1 MDRDLRLNGSGAVD
15 KTAAEAI
22 RKVDRE
28 KETSRFQQ
36 PQEVNRL
43 IDIFKTTADLAG
55 YEIDGRIALK
65 NKKTR
70 KVYK

>member
-1 MDRDLRLNGSGAVD
+1 MNRDLRLNGSGAVD
-15 KTAAEAI
+15 ITAAEAI
-22 RKVDRE
+22 RKADRE
-28 KETSRFQQ
+28 KEISRFQQ

-43 IDIFKTTADLAG
+43 IDIFKSMADLAG